1 MLSPPRLIAHLDMD
15 AFWRGRVVAIELASM
30 PVVIGGG
37 SRQAERPI
45 RSRAGHA
52 ALYAVRDYVGRG
64 VATGNVRGARS
75 A

>member
-1 MLSPPRLIAHLDMD
+1 
-15 AFWRGRVVAIELASM
+15 M